1 MKIKHL
7 TPEPYT
13 ARLEELST
21 GTVFRFPKSSVPYMM
36 LPAITGDEIK
46 AMYKRRHGDVEDM
59 LGDIEI
65 YDENLYIW
73 AEDGDGDS
81 LDEEE
86 YLTGCEDEELIAYI
100 CLDNGKILLSHRH
113 EIVIPLIAELTV
125 EDMRSSD

>member
-7 TPEPYT
+7 SPTPYFT
-13 ARLEELST
+13 KLEDLSS
-21 GTVFRFPKSSVPYMM
+21 GTVFRFQNASTPYMM

-46 AMYKRRHGDVEDM
+46 AMYKQRHGGKEEI
-59 LGDIEI
+59 LEDIEI

-73 AEDGDGDS
+73 EEDGET
-81 LDEEE
+81 LDEDE
-86 YLTGCEDEELIAYI
+86 YLNACEDEELIAYI

>member
-13 ARLEELST
+13 ARLEELSK
-21 GTVFRFPKSSVPYMM
+21 GTVFRFQNASTLYML
-36 LPAITGDEIK
+36 LPCITGDEIK
-46 AMYKRRHGDVEDM
+46 AMYKQRHGGVEDM
-59 LGDIEI
+59 LHDIEI

-113 EIVIPLIAELTV
+113 EIVIPLNATLTV
-125 EDMRSSD
+125 EDMRSPD

>member
-13 ARLEELST
+13 ARLEELSK
-21 GTVFRFPKSSVPYMM
+21 GTVFRFQKCSTPYML
-36 LPAITGDEIK
+36 LPNVTGDEIK
-46 AMYKRRHGDVEDM
+46 AMYKRKCGSGEDM

-73 AEDGDGDS
+73 EENGHD
-81 LDEEE
+81 LDEDE
-86 YLTGCEDEELIAYI
+86 YLNGCEDEELVAYI
-100 CLDNGKILLSHRH
+100 RLADGIIRLSHKH
-113 EIVIPLIAELTV
+113 EIVIPLVAELVV